1 MTIQQKKKRFSF
13 FVSPPRS
20 PVLSPAINQ
29 SVLSLTT
36 TDPDG
41 LFDRANVSKSVD
53 ALERLVSAADT
64 YRDLITRLTKAS
76 KAFSKA
82 LKEYGH
88 CKGMEERHGKY
99 PDNGIAGQEAKY
111 RKDHDKI

>member
-1 MTIQQKKKRFSF
+1 M
-13 FVSPPRS
+13 
-20 PVLSPAINQ
+20 
-29 SVLSLTT
+29 TT

-53 ALERLVSAADT
+53 ALERLVSAAD
-64 YRDLITRLTKAS
+64 KAS

>member
-1 MTIQQKKKRFSF
+1 M
-13 FVSPPRS
+13 
-20 PVLSPAINQ
+20 
-29 SVLSLTT
+29 TT